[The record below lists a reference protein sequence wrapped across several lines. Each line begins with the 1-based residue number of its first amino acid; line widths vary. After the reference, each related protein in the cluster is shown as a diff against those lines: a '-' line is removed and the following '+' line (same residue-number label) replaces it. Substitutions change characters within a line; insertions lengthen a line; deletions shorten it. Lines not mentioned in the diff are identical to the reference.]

1 MANRSN
7 LQIQKQLIQEYKQD
21 LSYSKIT
28 QIYFFLLFGLSYF
41 SDKIFFNNYLNSD
54 RIFEDE
60 KAENYIY
67 ISTKFNIIFSFSLIL
82 LVLAKEYARN
92 FLLSRYGIDKNINVF
107 YMTFFLIISKL
118 VTLFLIYFFLS
129 ATESIFIIYSLGV
142 LAIVMLLGMSV
153 YLSLI
158 QETIILVF
166 SKNLSSIK
174 EKLDIKD
181 SYLNSL
187 PNPIKLILS
196 FLMKRTKERSF

>member
-1 MANRSN
+1 MANRSD
-7 LQIQKQLIQEYKQD
+7 LQTQKQLIQESKQD

-28 QIYFFLLFGLSYF
+28 QIYFFLLFGFSYF

-54 RIFEDE
+54 KIFEDE

-92 FLLSRYGIDKNINVF
+92 FLLNRLSIDMNLNLF
-107 YMTFFLIISKL
+107 YVTFLLIISKL
-118 VTLFLIYFFLS
+118 FTLFLIFFFLS
-129 ATESIFIIYSLGV
+129 ANDSIFIIYSLCV
-142 LAIVMLLGMSV
+142 IAIFMLIGMSF

-158 QETIILVF
+158 QDTIILVF
-166 SKNLSSIK
+166 SKNLSKIR

-181 SYLNSL
+181 MYLNSFSD
-187 PNPIKLILS
+187 PIKLILS
-196 FLMKRTKERSF
+196 FLMKRNKERSF